1 MGPWKLRDRV
11 FLRNYSKWNLN
22 FQNWSK
28 VLSIGDSEPTK
39 WLPAQSTAYDLC
51 NGQVNQAFV
60 KENENNI
67 CVKEIWICKTLEIN
81 GWIFF
86 PSNVFSLLESCQLYI
101 IEKYKASN
109 CCRTEAVIQR
119 CSINKLFLKIL

>member
-1 MGPWKLRDRV
+1 M

-67 CVKEIWICKTLEIN
+67 CVKEI
-81 GWIFF
+81 
-86 PSNVFSLLESCQLYI
+86 
-101 IEKYKASN
+101 
-109 CCRTEAVIQR
+109 
-119 CSINKLFLKIL
+119 

>member
-1 MGPWKLRDRV
+1 M

-28 VLSIGDSEPTK
+28 VLPIGDSEPTK
-39 WLPAQSTAYDLC
+39 WLPAQSTAYDLR

-67 CVKEIWICKTLEIN
+67 CVKEI
-81 GWIFF
+81 
-86 PSNVFSLLESCQLYI
+86 
-101 IEKYKASN
+101 
-109 CCRTEAVIQR
+109 
-119 CSINKLFLKIL
+119 